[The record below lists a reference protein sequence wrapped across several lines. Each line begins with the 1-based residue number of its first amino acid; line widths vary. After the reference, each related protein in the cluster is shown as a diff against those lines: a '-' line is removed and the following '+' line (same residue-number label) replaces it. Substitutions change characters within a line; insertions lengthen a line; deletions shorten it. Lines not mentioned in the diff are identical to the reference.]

1 MTLEQVLQV
10 LARILLSLMFL
21 QSGYAHLTQVKMM
34 AGYTKGVGHVPMPE
48 LAVVGTGLMLLAGGL
63 SLLLGYH
70 PRIGSGLLFVF
81 LVVVAFVMHAFW
93 RETDPMQRA
102 GQRAHFWKN
111 LTLAGAMLWIIANP
125 HWPWPWALG

>member
-1 MTLEQVLQV
+1 MTLEEVLHL
-10 LARILLSLMFL
+10 LARVLLSLMFL
-21 QSGYAHLTQVKMM
+21 QSAYAHLTQAKPM
-34 AGYTKGVGHVPMPE
+34 AAYAKGVGHVPMPE
-48 LAVVGTGLMLLAGGL
+48 AAVVATGLMMLAGGL

-70 PRIGSGLLFVF
+70 PRIGAGLLFVF
-81 LVVVAFVMHAFW
+81 LVVAAFVMHAFW
-93 RETDPMQRA
+93 READPMQRA